1 VKINKILQIAVT
13 YIGAIIGAGFAS
25 GQEILQ
31 FFVIYGNN
39 GLLGVILSSLLFSI
53 LGIFIVQISYTL
65 KANNYKDLFYSIA
78 GRKFGFIA
86 DLILTLFLLGSLIV
100 MLAGSKEIFNQFFNY
115 KINLGLILTTIII
128 LWSNYYGVEGIMKLN
143 LMLIP
148 LLLVII
154 IVVLGGII
162 DNFSII
168 LPHNYLKLDWIA
180 SSFIYTGYNLILALT
195 VLVPLSLE
203 VEKEE
208 LFCGIFG
215 GGIVLGVIAFFLYYL
230 LYQFY
235 DEIVNSQIPII
246 DIIAHYKYN
255 IYYIYSTTLWL
266 AMLTTASCNLYAL
279 TSRLNDSVGLSE
291 RKVIFIILIFVFP
304 FVKMPFSRLV
314 ELIYPQLGKLSL
326 GLLLFLIF
334 SYVTSFNKYS

>member
-1 VKINKILQIAVT
+1 VKISKSLQIAVT

-25 GQEILQ
+25 GQEILR

-39 GLLGVILSSLLFSI
+39 GLLGIILSGLLFSV
-53 LGIFIVQISYTL
+53 LGILIVQISYTL
-65 KANNYKDLFYSIA
+65 QASNYKDLFYSLA
-78 GRKFGFIA
+78 GSKFGFIA

-115 KINLGLILTTIII
+115 KINFGIILTIIII

-143 LMLIP
+143 TILIP
-148 LLLVII
+148 LLII
-154 IVVLGGII
+154 IIIAVLGGII
-162 DNFSII
+162 DDLDIT
-168 LPHNYLKLDWIA
+168 LPHDYLELNWLA

-203 VEKEE
+203 VERGE

-215 GGIVLGVIAFFLYYL
+215 GGLVLGMIAFFLYYL
-230 LYQFY
+230 LSQFY
-235 DEIVNSQIPII
+235 NEIVNSQIPII
-246 DIIAHYKYN
+246 DIIADYKYN
-255 IYYIYSTTLWL
+255 LYYIYSSTLWL

-279 TSRLNDSVGLSE
+279 TSRLNDSLELSE
-291 RKVIFIILIFVFP
+291 RKVTFIILIFVLP
-304 FVKMPFSRLV
+304 FIKMPFARLV

-334 SYVTSFNKYS
+334 SYFSSFRRYS

>member
-1 VKINKILQIAVT
+1 MKINKSLQIAVT
-13 YIGAIIGAGFAS
+13 YIGAVIGAGFAS

-31 FFVIYGNN
+31 FFVIYGSN
-39 GLLGVILSSLLFSI
+39 GLLGIIFSGLLFII
-53 LGIFIVQISYTL
+53 LGLLIVQISHTL
-65 KANNYKDLFYSIA
+65 KSNNYKELFYSIA
-78 GRKFGFIA
+78 GKKFGFIA

-115 KINLGLILTTIII
+115 KINFGLILTIIVI
-128 LWSNYYGVEGIMKLN
+128 IWSNYYGVEGIMKLN
-143 LMLIP
+143 LILIP

-154 IVVLGGII
+154 VAVLLGII
-162 DNFSII
+162 DDFRIV
-168 LPHNYLKLDWIA
+168 LPHDYLKVNWIA

-195 VLVPLSLE
+195 VLVPLSLK

-208 LFCGIFG
+208 LFCGISM
-215 GGIVLGVIAFFLYYL
+215 GGIVLGTVAFFLYYL

-235 DEIVNSQIPII
+235 NEIVNSQIPII
-246 DIIAHYKYN
+246 DIIAGYKYDL
-255 IYYIYSTTLWL
+255 YYIYSSTLWL

-279 TSRLNDSVGLSE
+279 TSRLNDSLGLSE

-304 FVKMPFSRLV
+304 FVKMPFSKLV

-334 SYVTSFNKYS
+334 SYVRNLNRHL